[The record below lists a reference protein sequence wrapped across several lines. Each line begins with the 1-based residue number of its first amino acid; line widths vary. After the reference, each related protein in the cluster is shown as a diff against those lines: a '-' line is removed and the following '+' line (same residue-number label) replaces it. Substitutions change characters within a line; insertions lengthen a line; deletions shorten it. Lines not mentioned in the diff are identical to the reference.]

1 MIGISLLMTMARCPY
16 APRPDVFAAKSLI
29 NDYLEVRG
37 ARNGN
42 AQYGLC
48 KVAKILLE
56 ERIVK
61 AAFVYPYQADL
72 VGLGVN
78 LFVCFPLLV

>member
-16 APRPDVFAAKSLI
+16 APRPDVFAAKNLI
-29 NDYLEVRG
+29 NDYLEVRDT
-37 ARNGN
+37 RNGN
-42 AQYGLC
+42 AQYGFC
-48 KVAKILLE
+48 KVARILLE

-72 VGLGVN
+72 VGLWVN
-78 LFVCFPLLV
+78 LFVFLPLVV